1 MLSSG
6 LRFGPY
12 EIASSIGA
20 GGATGASCSS
30 PPAAQFTA
38 ALHQI
43 LSVPVTWS
51 SAGPEFGVAQ
61 PLVTAS
67 ADSTFGTM
75 FDVTPDGQRFVVIM
89 EGERSRSPITV
100 RLGRRE

>member
-6 LRFGPY
+6 TRFGPY

-20 GGATGASCSS
+20 GGMGEG
-30 PPAAQFTA
+30 PP
-38 ALHQI
+38 
-43 LSVPVTWS
+43 
-51 SAGPEFGVAQ
+51 
-61 PLVTAS
+61 

-75 FDVTPDGQRFVVIM
+75 FDVTPAGQRFVVIM
-89 EGERSRSPITV
+89 EDERSRSPHTV